1 MIFEEEDF
9 QISNYGYSLFPS
21 IPDQKLLEIIKEAEE
36 ELIKKSEGGTSSEE
50 ELGIINRLKFLRL
63 LLRSLINLW
72 ANDNVW
78 PTETEIN
85 ETVKLLNGASE
96 LMPIIKKTVE
106 KGTQADENCDLK
118 IIYL

>member
-9 QISNYGYSLFPS
+9 QSSNYGYSLFPS
-21 IPDQKLLEIIKEAEE
+21 VTDQNFLEIIKEAEE

-63 LLRSLINLW
+63 LIRSLINLW
-72 ANDNVW
+72 PSDSIW
-78 PTETEIN
+78 PTDNEIN

-96 LMPIIKKTVE
+96 LMPIIKKTIE
-106 KGTQADENCDLK
+106 KGTQADENCK
-118 IIYL
+118 F